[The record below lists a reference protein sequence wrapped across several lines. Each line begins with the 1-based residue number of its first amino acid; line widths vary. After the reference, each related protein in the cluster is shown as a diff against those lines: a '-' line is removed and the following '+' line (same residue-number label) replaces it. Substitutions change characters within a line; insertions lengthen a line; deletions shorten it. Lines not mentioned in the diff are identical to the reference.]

1 MGAENRKD
9 EPEGVRIGS
18 EVGSKERLPEKAI
31 AVTNCNRWRGKEDL
45 RDDQLFML
53 Q

>member
-9 EPEGVRIGS
+9 EPEGVGIGS

-31 AVTNCNRWRGKEDL
+31 AVTNCIH
-45 RDDQLFML
+45 
-53 Q
+53 